1 MNRIDQIEMLGAC
14 VDDGLIGR
22 DAAAD
27 LIVGY
32 YDGGLTKVGALWV
45 LDNHRGMRQRGEQAI
60 ADVQA
65 AIEAINA
72 VRTAETPEEFLAAH
86 DAMLAEA
93 ARQRKAFLERNRQRL
108 RDDLSRGRGVYG
120 WDPEED

>member
-1 MNRIDQIEMLGAC
+1 MTLIDRIEMLGSA
-14 VDDGLIGR
+14 VDDGLIDR

-27 LIVGY
+27 LLVEYAG
-32 YDGGLTKVGALWV
+32 GGLTKVSALWT
-45 LDNHRGMRQRGEQAI
+45 LDNHRGMRDRGKTAI

-65 AIEAINA
+65 AVDALIA

-93 ARQRKAFLERNRQRL
+93 ARQRKALLERNRQRI
-108 RDDLSRGRGVYG
+108 RDDLRHRRGIFGPAR
-120 WDPEED
+120 EED